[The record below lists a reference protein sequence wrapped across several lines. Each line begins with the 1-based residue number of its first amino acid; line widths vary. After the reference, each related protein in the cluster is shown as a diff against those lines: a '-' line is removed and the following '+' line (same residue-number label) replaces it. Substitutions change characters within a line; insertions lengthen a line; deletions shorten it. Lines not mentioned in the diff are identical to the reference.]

1 MIKKIN
7 YAYIISLPLLVNF
20 IFNFIVDG
28 GINKLGNVNYFNLIS
43 TFIFFSFLLTAG
55 NIIKKTLNLSSHSI
69 SIVLYLLS
77 FFIFEY
83 IFSFFNQGYNFHQVV
98 IYVNIFWLIFILLK
112 NRKINDLF
120 YPVFVYSFLNIFNN
134 FYFDKFILNK
144 NIVGDVEA
152 IFYPHSKNIF
162 ENSFYFSVANP
173 FMSGYPQFSSYLQS
187 LLLKLSFNQ
196 IENFEY
202 FSQTSNIL
210 YFLSI
215 LFFYEL
221 KISNKNKVILCSIF
235 TILVLN
241 SVWLGFLF
249 IDSLMSEGIVSYTFA
264 VIIYN
269 LFRGRSKTSATN
281 YLNFFL
287 LGCLIFSKQFISTIV
302 LLLILFFLIT
312 STYRKYAIVSLAP
325 FLIKEIS
332 YFIQF
337 KNIEKDHHLRQ
348 IDLNDAI
355 LDILLFRDLAFSN
368 IIKIIN
374 NLFLDKPISYIFL
387 VLGIYIIWNIY
398 QKNIIEVEKLVYV
411 FIIFINFVFIFLL
424 YISAWKNMELE
435 SPIRYMLNLLHMKLA
450 FLFVLIEE
458 SNEPN

>member
-1 MIKKIN
+1 M
-7 YAYIISLPLLVNF
+7 
-20 IFNFIVDG
+20 
-28 GINKLGNVNYFNLIS
+28 
-43 TFIFFSFLLTAG
+43 
-55 NIIKKTLNLSSHSI
+55 
-69 SIVLYLLS
+69 
-77 FFIFEY
+77 
-83 IFSFFNQGYNFHQVV
+83 
-98 IYVNIFWLIFILLK
+98 
-112 NRKINDLF
+112 
-120 YPVFVYSFLNIFNN
+120 
-134 FYFDKFILNK
+134 
-144 NIVGDVEA
+144 
-152 IFYPHSKNIF
+152 
-162 ENSFYFSVANP
+162 
-173 FMSGYPQFSSYLQS
+173 
-187 LLLKLSFNQ
+187 
-196 IENFEY
+196 
-202 FSQTSNIL
+202 
-210 YFLSI
+210 
-215 LFFYEL
+215 
-221 KISNKNKVILCSIF
+221 
-235 TILVLN
+235 
-241 SVWLGFLF
+241 
-249 IDSLMSEGIVSYTFA
+249 
-264 VIIYN
+264 
-269 LFRGRSKTSATN
+269 
-281 YLNFFL
+281 
-287 LGCLIFSKQFISTIV
+287 IFSKQFISTIV